1 MRDDSFADLVLFAIL
16 TAGAYAIWRFA
27 IKPYLSG
34 PIGNRIP
41 TPEEINAA
49 AHPPEEINAAAR
61 RFRQQLEDDEQ
72 FRSVLDQPLTR
83 KWLRENS

>member
-1 MRDDSFADLVLFAIL
+1 MPSSQRGVAARDDSFADLVLFAIL

-49 AHPPEEINAAAR
+49 AR

-72 FRSVLDQPLTR
+72 FRSVLDHPLTR
-83 KWLRENS
+83 KWLTGNS